1 MRVWTPRRLRF
12 GPLEPW
18 QRNQY
23 AVVASVALAFCAFEL
38 SNPFIPL
45 YIRQLGVSDV
55 NDAAFWAGM
64 VSGITPLLAA
74 LMGPIWGV
82 VADKYG
88 RKSMVLRALVCIGIA
103 QFLTAFVPNVYWL
116 LGLRIVMGMFAG
128 FTSMS
133 MALAVSVS
141 PRERMPQ
148 TIGLIQAAQIAPSA
162 IGPLIGGPLA
172 DLLGQSTT
180 FMITG
185 MLLLLPISLIAIVLK
200 ETPVTPSPSKQ
211 TEKKPSVGGSIW
223 SLMILPG
230 FGAAVAILFLA
241 RFGERAIQPIVPL
254 YLIELQT
261 PSAQLGTITGVAV
274 AGGAIAATLSSLLY
288 GRWANPGTIRRV
300 LVLALSASAVC
311 AGLFALARGWP
322 EVVGLRL
329 LIGLLAG
336 GTISL
341 AYTMGARLAP
351 ADRSATTMSLLASWG
366 MLGNATSPLM
376 AGVIGQNIGLRAVF
390 VMTACGYLLAVSLLA
405 VPALREYLGVRRQ
418 ARAQTADAES
428 T

>member
-1 MRVWTPRRLRF
+1 MRVWIPRRPRF

-23 AVVASVALAFCAFEL
+23 AVVAAVALAFCAFEL

-45 YIRQLGVSDV
+45 YIRQLGVEDV
-55 NDAAFWAGM
+55 NDAAFWAGL

-148 TIGLIQAAQIAPSA
+148 TISLIQAAQIAPSA

-185 MLLLLPISLIAIVLK
+185 LLLLLPISLIALALK
-200 ETPVTPSPSKQ
+200 DTPIAPAATRQTSKQ
-211 TEKKPSVGGSIW
+211 GSAGGSIW
-223 SLMILPG
+223 SLMLLPG
-230 FGAAVAILFLA
+230 FGVAVAILFLT
-241 RFGERAIQPIVPL
+241 RFGERAIQPIIPL

-261 PSAQLGTITGVAV
+261 PSAQLATITGVAV

-288 GRWANPGTIRRV
+288 GRWAHPGAIRRV
-300 LVLALSASAVC
+300 LLLALSGAAVC
-311 AGLFALARGWP
+311 AALFGLARGWP

-351 ADRSATTMSLLASWG
+351 AERSATTMSLLASWG
-366 MLGNATSPLM
+366 MLGTATAPIM
-376 AGVIGQNIGLRAVF
+376 AGIIGQNIGLPAVF
-390 VMTACGYLLAVSLLA
+390 AMTAAGYVVAASLLA
-405 VPALREYLGVRRQ
+405 IPALREFRSLRRQ
-418 ARAQTADAES
+418 KLAEAES
-428 T
+428 R